1 MAPDPG
7 GDPSEWVVDPVAKTI
22 SVNPPA
28 ITRDMVEAELIRRVE
43 QGFVFGGK
51 HYQYDD
57 RSQKRIRAAESSA
70 QTAVIGG
77 ALPGDYRWR
86 GLPVDFAWTATDN
99 TDTLMDAQTVLLFG
113 AAASANEGLLFLKA
127 KALKNTD
134 PIPQDY
140 ATNDTYWS

>member
-1 MAPDPG
+1 M
-7 GDPSEWVVDPVAKTI
+7 
-22 SVNPPA
+22 
-28 ITRDMVEAELIRRVE
+28 
-43 QGFVFGGK
+43 FGGK

-77 ALPGDYRWR
+77 ALPGDYRWH

-134 PIPQDY
+134 PPARLRDQRY
-140 ATNDTYWS
+140 HWS